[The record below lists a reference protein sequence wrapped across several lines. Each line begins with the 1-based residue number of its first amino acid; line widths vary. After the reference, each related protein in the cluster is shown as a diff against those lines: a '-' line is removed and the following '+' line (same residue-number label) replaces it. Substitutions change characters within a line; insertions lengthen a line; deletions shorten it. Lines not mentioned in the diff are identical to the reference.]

1 MKKYIYKFTA
11 VILAI
16 IFICSTVSFACSAK
30 HTHIYCNTGK
40 YFNTVDEAIAYYYEQ
55 VGVWETKLNN
65 LITYEQF
72 HNNTPSGYQPIVC
85 DCGKVGIE
93 FFYNDPIE

>member
-1 MKKYIYKFTA
+1 MF
-11 VILAI
+11 
-16 IFICSTVSFACSAK
+16 SSAE

-40 YFNTVDEAIAYYYEQ
+40 YFNTVDEAFAYYYEQ